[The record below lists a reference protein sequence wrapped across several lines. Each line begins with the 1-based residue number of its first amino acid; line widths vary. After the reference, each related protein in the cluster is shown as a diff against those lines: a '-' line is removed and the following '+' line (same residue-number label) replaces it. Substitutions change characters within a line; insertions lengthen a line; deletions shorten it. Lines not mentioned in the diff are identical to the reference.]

1 MSSMWHPGA
10 KCSVAIVA
18 RYGEF
23 KMFYEKI
30 VECIEDE
37 SMRYILNRELYKGLN
52 MALLETIDYPQW
64 WEWELILSDKKN

>member
-1 MSSMWHPGA
+1 
-10 KCSVAIVA
+10 
-18 RYGEF
+18 
-23 KMFYEKI
+23 MFYEKI